1 MAQDRPEL
9 SEKRSSEKGSARK
22 NQKNIPS
29 EASAKPRRRHVEWG
43 RYTNAPMDRAA
54 GGVVCHEGSVLV
66 VHRPRYDDWSLPK
79 GHLKRGET
87 WAEAALRE
95 VREETGVRC
104 AITSAPYPVSYLI
117 SDQVPKLVLFYAMTP
132 AKMPKRLKGDPGEVD
147 EVAWWDIADAV
158 RALSYD
164 IERDACSVLTIPH
177 LRRRNS
183 AAG

>member
-1 MAQDRPEL
+1 MAK
-9 SEKRSSEKGSARK
+9 SANKRAPLTER
-22 NQKNIPS
+22 
-29 EASAKPRRRHVEWG
+29 G
-43 RYTNAPMDRAA
+43 RYAKAPLDRAA

-117 SDQVPKLVLFYAMTP
+117 GDQVPKVVLFYTMTP
-132 AKMPKRLKGDPGEVD
+132 AKMPKRLTGDPGEVD

-164 IERDACSVLTIPH
+164 VEREACSVLTIPH
-177 LRRRNS
+177 LRCRSS
-183 AAG
+183 AAS